1 MNIRK
6 HLDEL
11 GACSEAVDWATKYRS
26 RQKAWDECENA
37 EWMLWYCTRV
47 FKTFTPEMRLAAC
60 GCARTALKYVPE
72 GEDRPLRA
80 IETAERFARGEA
92 TDGERA
98 AAAWDAAAA
107 ATAAAAADAAWDAA
121 AAAAAAAA
129 ADAAWDAAAAVAA
142 AAAAAAAADAA
153 WDAAAAAAAA
163 AAADAAA
170 KEMADIV
177 REHIPKVPR
186 RRKL

>member
-11 GACSEAVDWATKYRS
+11 GACQEAVDWAAKYRS

-37 EWMLWYCTRV
+37 EWMLWYCARV

-72 GEDRPLRA
+72 GEDRPLKA

-98 AAAWDAAAA
+98 AAA
-107 ATAAAAADAAWDAA
+107 AAAADVAADVAWVAADVAA

-129 ADAAWDAAAAVAA
+129 VAAAVAA

-153 WDAAAAAAAA
+153 WVAS
-163 AAADAAA
+163 DAAA